1 MGYFDQKEGW
11 TTGIAMSSQ
20 AGWLVDCEELFDRRT
35 ATERYGI
42 EPEPLGAY
50 YDDDRGLFLT
60 VSSGSNTF
68 IQDLIQFA
76 PDAVAFTGSSCPI
89 PLPSLQYQ
97 RQATGA
103 DEWIHFSIRLT
114 GNGVE
119 QVAGAAISCISQPAS
134 ALLPDSPP
142 SWIERTSN
150 LNDPWKVVCLWLKHR
165 RRADTCGNPVA
176 TAD

>member
-119 QVAGAAISCISQPAS
+119 QVAGRGNKLYQP
-134 ALLPDSPP
+134 
-142 SWIERTSN
+142 TGFCT
-150 LNDPWKVVCLWLKHR
+150 V
-165 RRADTCGNPVA
+165 T
-176 TAD
+176 